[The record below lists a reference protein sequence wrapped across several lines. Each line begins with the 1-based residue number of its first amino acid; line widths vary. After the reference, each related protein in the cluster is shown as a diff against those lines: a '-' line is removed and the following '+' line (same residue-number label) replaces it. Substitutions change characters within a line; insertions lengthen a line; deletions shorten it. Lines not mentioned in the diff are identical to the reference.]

1 MTELSEAIN
10 AAMAKYFKHTE
21 SILPG
26 FFAHE
31 LTAPIRLQP
40 WRVVMNPGVFFT
52 SDEDI
57 ERFNETQIF
66 AGVRLWTAHF
76 ELESMDEL
84 IDEAI
89 VKGKAER
96 EELPGGGEH
105 ISFKS
110 EEPLKI
116 PGIAEA
122 SPLKVPGREAPLTFL
137 EAALWGAVQDAEEAG
152 DVEKAHR
159 LFNEFYNP
167 VQITAESEEPLKQDV
182 YPVVSHV
189 AGLSKLTAK
198 ITEILNAETYN
209 IDVSGKNEGR
219 KVYTSIRLDYDDS
232 SVSLSKPMDAF
243 DREVQDAVATLYAAG
258 NLVITPPQVYRAM
271 TGAPNSRRPSNRMLE
286 EIEASMDKQ
295 RRIMAV
301 IDYSEELRG
310 RLLDG
315 ESITKTKLEHWMIDA
330 SKVTVVTAKGTKSV
344 GYQIHAAPILY
355 EHDKRTRQITSYP
368 MELLEAT
375 ASVASNTRRNTL
387 IRAYLIK
394 RIQQMKNHSCPKQI
408 KYETIMANI
417 GEAGAGREA
426 KKAVMEATR
435 SYLDAF
441 RKEGFIKAWKEYRA
455 AREKA
460 GRTITGVEIELEAV
474 S

>member
-1 MTELSEAIN
+1 MTELSKAIN
-10 AAMAKYFKHTE
+10 EAMAKYFKPTE

-26 FFAHE
+26 FYAHE
-31 LTAPIRLQP
+31 LTAPIRLRT

-52 SDEDI
+52 SNEDI
-57 ERFNETQIF
+57 ELFNETQNF

-76 ELESMDEL
+76 ELEGMDEL

-89 VKGKAER
+89 ANGQAER
-96 EELPGGGEH
+96 ETLPDGGERV
-105 ISFKS
+105 SFKS

-152 DVEKAHR
+152 DEEKAHR
-159 LFNEFYNP
+159 WFNEFYNP
-167 VQITAESEEPLKQDV
+167 VQITAESEEPLKQDIN
-182 YPVVSHV
+182 PVVSHF

-198 ITEILNAETYN
+198 ITEIPNAETYD

-232 SVSLSKPMDAF
+232 SVSLSKPMNAF
-243 DREVQDAVATLYAAG
+243 DRETQDAIASLYAAG
-258 NLVITPPQVYRAM
+258 NLVITPPQVYRTM
-271 TGAPNSRRPSNRMLE
+271 TGAPKSRRPSNKMLE

-295 RRIMAV
+295 MRIMTRL
-301 IDYSEELRG
+301 DYSEELRG

-315 ESITKTKLEHWMIDA
+315 EEITEARIERSMLAA
-330 SKVTVVTAKGTKSV
+330 SKVKVVNAKGTESV

-355 EHDKRTRQITSYP
+355 EHDMRTKQITSYP

-394 RIQQMKNHSCPKQI
+394 RIQQMKNHACPKQI

-435 SYLDAF
+435 NYLNAF
-441 RKEGFIKAWKEYRA
+441 KKEGFIKAWEEYRA
-455 AREKA
+455 AKEKT
-460 GRTITGVEIELEAV
+460 GRTITGVEIELEAM

>member
-1 MTELSEAIN
+1 MTELSEAISE
-10 AAMAKYFKHTE
+10 AMPEA
-21 SILPG
+21 L
-26 FFAHE
+26 
-31 LTAPIRLQP
+31 
-40 WRVVMNPGVFFT
+40 
-52 SDEDI
+52 
-57 ERFNETQIF
+57 NEYLARMETLY
-66 AGVRLWTAHF
+66 GTNY
-76 ELESMDEL
+76 
-84 IDEAI
+84 EAI
-89 VKGKAER
+89 SVRKEITFEPLGVTLKIGSLLFFER
-96 EELPGGGEH
+96 GDIDQSTFEIPLFRMKSALDNFLDSLSLKEEQGDYSTVTMDNGEEAKLFSTDEELL
-105 ISFKS
+105 FTM
-110 EEPLKI
+110 EPYTL
-116 PGIAEA
+116 E
-122 SPLKVPGREAPLTFL
+122 GREPFVTLGELSLWAIHQWFKDNGKDSPVPVFL
-137 EAALWGAVQDAEEAG
+137 YKIFPTL
-152 DVEKAHR
+152 
-159 LFNEFYNP
+159 YP
-167 VQITAESEEPLKQDV
+167 ESEEPLKQDV

-198 ITEILNAETYN
+198 ITEIPNAETYN

-243 DREVQDAVATLYAAG
+243 DREVQDAIASLYAAG